1 MIKWFF
7 EMGMLKHLEDF
18 LLANPVIYCQRLYAE
33 FEDTFRKNAK
43 LIEVPTLK
51 PRLFTAF
58 EKYDEAF
65 ENWQKVAE
73 STQKEQTVK
82 IAC

>member
-7 EMGMLKHLEDF
+7 ETGMFRTLEEF
-18 LLANPVIYCQRLYAE
+18 LLSNPTIYCQRE
-33 FEDTFRKNAK
+33 FHELENLFRSNPK
-43 LIEVPTLK
+43 LLEVPTLK

-58 EKYDEAF
+58 EKYDEAY

-73 STQKEQTVK
+73 SSQK
-82 IAC
+82 